1 MWTHRTL
8 IVEANHVELARSLC
22 AAIAG
27 PGGSGMFTAAL
38 SQSGQGAPTHFISAG
53 FIEAPFAD
61 LLPLTSVTYGED
73 GTPSTSTR
81 PGNVALTA
89 QLAAEAGLPISEAE
103 VAALLTGADVSEQKA
118 EEALSRLDLQI
129 VAVATVLQGAPA

>member
-1 MWTHRTL
+1 MWVHRTI
-8 IVEANHVELARSLC
+8 IVP
-22 AAIAG
+22 AAIAGAARAACAGLAG
-27 PGGSGMFTAAL
+27 PGGSNMFTTSISPTGEAP
-38 SQSGQGAPTHFISAG
+38 PTHYISSG
-53 FIEAPFAD
+53 MIEAPFAD

-103 VAALLTGADVSEQKA
+103 VAVLLAGVDVSEQQA
-118 EEALSRLDLQI
+118 EEALARLGLQI
-129 VAVATVLQGAPA
+129 VAEI